1 MGIAILKIKVMP
13 EQNSDLEQIKKEIKE
28 KIEAVKGQID
38 KIEEQEVA
46 FGLKALV
53 VTLTWPE
60 EQETEIAEKAIREVE
75 GVSSLDII
83 DYRRAFG

>member
-13 EQNSDLEQIKKEIKE
+13 EQSSDLEQIKKEIKE
-28 KIEAVKGQID
+28 KIGAVKGKVD
-38 KIEEQEVA
+38 SIEEQEVA
-46 FGLKALV
+46 FGLKALI

-60 EQETEIAEKAIREVE
+60 EQETEKAEKAIREVKD
-75 GVSSLDII
+75 VSSLDII